1 VRQIPVDPGRSFD
14 VRPFFGIPRIAADPY
29 AGSAI
34 ELWDNQVT
42 PPAPTTNTP
51 NRAGPDPHGSPRKTP
66 AAQLQKS
73 EFLRIGGAV
82 VDTCG
87 GAPCHSLP

>member
-1 VRQIPVDPGRSFD
+1 M
-14 VRPFFGIPRIAADPY
+14 
-29 AGSAI
+29 I
-34 ELWDNQVT
+34 EPWDNGVT

-73 EFLRIGGAV
+73 EFLRIGGSV
-82 VDTCG
+82 VDTCDG
-87 GAPCHSLP
+87 GPCHSLP